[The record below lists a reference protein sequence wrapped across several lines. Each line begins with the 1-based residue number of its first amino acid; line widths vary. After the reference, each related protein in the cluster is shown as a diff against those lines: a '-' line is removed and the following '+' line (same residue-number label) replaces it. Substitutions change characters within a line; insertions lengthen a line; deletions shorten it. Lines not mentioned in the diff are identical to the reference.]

1 MHIEYFKIFS
11 DLVEKKSFSE
21 AAKVNDITQSA
32 VSQQLRTMEKH
43 FNVLIVDRSQ
53 KQFRLTQEGEKIYK
67 DSQEILRLYL
77 LLGEELSNLE
87 KEVSGTINVSTTF
100 SIGLHIIP
108 EYVKKFIKL
117 FPAVN
122 VRLDYNRNASVYD
135 DILTN
140 NADLGFVAYPQA
152 NKLLETIIFKEENLV
167 LICNPENKLAKRKKI
182 QIHDISGQSLV
193 SYESQS
199 PSHKKIMNILKSH
212 KVNVDVSSQFDN
224 IEMIKHAV
232 EVNLGCAILP
242 ISAVENESVSRNYKI
257 IKFNGN
263 PFTRTLAI
271 IYRKGKI
278 QSSSVKKFI
287 EILNFNK

>member
-21 AAKVNDITQSA
+21 AAKVNNITQSA

-77 LLGEELSNLE
+77 LLGEELSQLE

-117 FPAVN
+117 YPAVN

-152 NKLLETIIFKEENLV
+152 NKLLETIAFKEENLV
-167 LICNPENKLAKRKKI
+167 LICNSENKLAKRKTI

-193 SYESQS
+193 SHESQS
-199 PSHKKIMNILKSH
+199 PSHKKIMNILKSQ

-242 ISAVENESVSRNYKI
+242 ISAVENDSVSRNYKI
-257 IKFNGN
+257 IKFKGN

-271 IYRKGKI
+271 IFRKGKI